1 MIAEARPL
9 VSRRQNALSIPTQLA
24 DVGLREEAP
33 GTAERPG
40 LGGIASRRARAFPIA
55 SPHSSI
61 VEGGCAFAAWSH
73 PRFACLHP
81 STSSSSRVNTGS
93 DDEGGGDSQRRAN
106 GYSSRHLLANSS
118 DLRVAAGSMA
128 APSEE
133 CRVLVVGVLSPLH
146 KHQAR
151 AHNLKVRGPLL
162 GREPTHVGV
171 MARGSATVLAGETQL
186 GYAPVR
192 GTKVRCRGYLSGK
205 RVPA

>member
-1 MIAEARPL
+1 MCVCRL
-9 VSRRQNALSIPTQLA
+9 V
-24 DVGLREEAP
+24 
-33 GTAERPG
+33 
-40 LGGIASRRARAFPIA
+40 ASK
-55 SPHSSI
+55 
-61 VEGGCAFAAWSH
+61 V
-73 PRFACLHP
+73 CLHASKHIFEQP
-81 STSSSSRVNTGS
+81 CNTGA

-106 GYSSRHLLANSS
+106 GYSSRHLFANSS
-118 DLRVAAGSMA
+118 DLRVAAGSM

-146 KHQAR
+146 KHQAQ